1 MFAERD
7 LVRQGLPVV
16 QAVAQRIA
24 RRIGAGVNIDD
35 LLGIGH
41 LALLEVAKTYDP
53 GRATFA
59 AYAGARLRWA
69 MLDGLRRESHGRS
82 IAARVLAVMASE
94 RYGLGADPNSDEP
107 ATLEQDQARL
117 RAFLEGQAA
126 ALAMGLLA
134 ATPEVVVGSSGS
146 DENPEDQLLKAQS
159 VHKARAAVQ
168 ALPEREREL
177 IERHYY
183 GGEQFDAIAR
193 DLGISKSWAS
203 RLHDRAIEAIGQAVK
218 S

>member
-16 QAVAQRIA
+16 QAVARRIA
-24 RRIGAGVNIDD
+24 RRIGAGVNLDD

-41 LALLEVAKTYDP
+41 LALLEVARSYDP
-53 GRATFA
+53 GRATFT

-69 MLDGLRRESHGRS
+69 MLDGLRRETHGRS

-94 RYGLGADPNSDEP
+94 RFGLGADPDSD
-107 ATLEQDQARL
+107 ALTTLEQDQAAL
-117 RAFLEGQAA
+117 RAFLDGQAA

-134 ATPEVVVGSSGS
+134 VTPEVVVGSSGEES
-146 DENPEDQLLKAQS
+146 PEEQLLKAQTAK
-159 VHKARAAVQ
+159 VARTAVE

-183 GGEQFDAIAR
+183 RGEQFDAIAR

-203 RLHDRAIEAIGQAVK
+203 RLHDRAIEAIGQAVTA
-218 S
+218 